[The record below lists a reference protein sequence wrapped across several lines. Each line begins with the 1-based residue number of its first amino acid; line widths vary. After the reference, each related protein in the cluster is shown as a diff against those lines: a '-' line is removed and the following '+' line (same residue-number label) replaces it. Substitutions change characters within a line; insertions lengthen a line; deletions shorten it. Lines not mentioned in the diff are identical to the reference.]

1 MGSEIVIEGSGR
13 VDPVGILSE
22 EEEIELEKEDCRAPL
37 NYAIGSCL
45 LEGGDRDL
53 GVPNREKVEA
63 ESGSR
68 ETHGIAYHQAEA
80 SCSSHRGLRIVVR
93 VGKEEDSV

>member
-22 EEEIELEKEDCRAPL
+22 AEEIELEKEDCRAPL

-53 GVPNREKVEA
+53 
-63 ESGSR
+63 
-68 ETHGIAYHQAEA
+68 
-80 SCSSHRGLRIVVR
+80 
-93 VGKEEDSV
+93 